1 MRLNISHTTRYS
13 YSEPIRRITQSMRLF
28 PTPHAGQTIESWN
41 VEMPEGSE
49 GTQIIDGAGNIVQTH
64 SIENPSD
71 IVEIRV
77 DGVVETSD
85 TNGVLRDHKELIH
98 PLSYLQKTHATRADR
113 AIIEMTNEVISN
125 PEDQITIQKIHDLAN
140 RISDALTYETAST
153 SVTTTARQ
161 ALENGRGVCQD
172 YAHLLISACG
182 VVGVPARY
190 ISGYL
195 LASDQLSPDEASHAW
210 AEVYVSDLGWVGF
223 DPANHCCPNENYV
236 RLASGLDAN
245 RAAPIRGISR
255 GVSHER
261 LEVEVAVQS
270 MQQ

>member
-1 MRLNISHTTRYS
+1 MRLNISHITRYR
-13 YSEPIRRITQSMRLF
+13 YSEPIRRITQSMRMF
-28 PTPHAGQTIESWN
+28 PTPHAGQTIESWHI
-41 VEMPEGSE
+41 EMPEGST

-71 IVEIRV
+71 LVEIRV
-77 DGVVETSD
+77 DGVVETCD
-85 TNGVLRDHKELIH
+85 TDGVLRDHKEMIH

-113 AIIEMTNEVISN
+113 AISELTNEVISKS
-125 PEDQITIQKIHDLAN
+125 EDQITIQNIHDLAK

-182 VVGVPARY
+182 VVGLPARY

-195 LASDQLSPDEASHAW
+195 LASDKLSPDEASHAW